1 MADVNPGL
9 AAQAENG
16 ATVIGVNPNAIV
28 QETVA
33 PPSVERINRPGGPKT
48 LAERWEEVAE
58 RVTELSPLRKLL
70 LVVAALLVAV
80 TVVLVA
86 MSGESK
92 TDYKVLFSNVN
103 DKDGAAIVAALEQ
116 MKVPHKFTEGGGA
129 IMVPGDKVYDARLK
143 LAGQGLPKAGN
154 VGFEV
159 LEIKTLERHNSLNRL
174 ITKERLNPSYP
185 IQ

>member
-28 QETVA
+28 QEEIA
-33 PPSVERINRPGGPKT
+33 PPKVDRVSRPGGPKT
-48 LAERWEEVAE
+48 LGERWEDVLG
-58 RVTELSPLRKLL
+58 RVEELSPLRKLL
-70 LVVAALLVAV
+70 LAVSVLLVAA

-86 MSGESK
+86 LSGDRK
-92 TDYKVLFSNVN
+92 DDYKVLFSNVN

-116 MKVPHKFTEGGGA
+116 MKVPHRFTEGGGA
-129 IMVPGDKVYDARLK
+129 IMVPGDKVYHARLK

-159 LEIKTLERHNSLNRL
+159 LEN
-174 ITKERLNPSYP
+174 
-185 IQ
+185 